1 MGKLKIS
8 IEETWKLALKEEF
21 NKAYFE
27 QLVNHVKTEKE
38 LGKTIYPKGNQI
50 FNAFN
55 TTPLRQVKVV
65 ILGQDPYHGSGQAH
79 GLSFSIQKGVLFPPS
94 LQNIF
99 KELQQDTGNP
109 YPKHGD
115 LTQWAKQGV
124 LLLNASLTV
133 RAGEPMSH
141 AQIGWAIFTDA
152 VIKVISVQCPK
163 VIFMLWGKFAQEKEK
178 LIDTTKHLILKAPH
192 PSPLSAH
199 QGFFGCGHFST
210 CNQFLVKNGLD
221 PIDWHI
227 N

>member
-55 TTPLRQVKVV
+55 TTPLPQVKVV

-79 GLSFSIQKGVLFPPS
+79 GLSFSVQKGVLFPPS

-124 LLLNASLTV
+124 FLLNASLTV

-199 QGFFGCGHFST
+199 QGFFGCSHFST

-227 N
+227 K